1 MEMVNVTSS
10 NIAAVGYEAETL
22 TVRFR
27 NGGEYCYSG
36 VPAEVHA
43 AMMAAESKGGYFGRF
58 VARKYPFVKVVQPE
72 KPAEPTA

>member
-27 NGGEYCYSG
+27 NGGEYRYSG
-36 VPAEVHA
+36 VPVEVYA
-43 AMMAAESKGGYFGRF
+43 ALMAAESKGGYL
-58 VARKYPFVKVVQPE
+58 ARNISHKYLAVKVPKFTDKKE
-72 KPAEPTA
+72 E

>member
-27 NGGEYCYSG
+27 NGGEYRYSKVPVG
-36 VPAEVHA
+36 VYA
-43 AMMAAESKGGYFGRF
+43 ALMAAESKGGYLARF